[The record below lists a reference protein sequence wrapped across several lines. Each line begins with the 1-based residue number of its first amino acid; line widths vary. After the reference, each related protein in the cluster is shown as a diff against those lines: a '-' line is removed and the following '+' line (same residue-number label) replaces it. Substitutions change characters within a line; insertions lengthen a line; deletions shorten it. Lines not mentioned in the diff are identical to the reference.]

1 MSQEPPP
8 RDEPYVEP
16 VNGIVQPPTMPPPDR
31 PGRNTNQ
38 LQYLIKTVMKAIWK
52 HHFSW
57 PFQQPVDAKK
67 LNLPDYHKIITHPM
81 DMGTI
86 KKRLENNY
94 YWSAKEAIQDFN
106 TMFTNCYVYNKPGE
120 DVVVMAQ
127 TLEKV
132 FLQKIEAMPK
142 EEIELEPVTP
152 KGGKKKPRPPGKP
165 ATPSSALLH
174 TPVVGATAASAASTA
189 ATPRAPARPHSSLSS
204 TVSST
209 GGTTATNTP
218 AIPPIGTLPPQTVP
232 GSTNTTTTAIAAG
245 AGAALAAAG
254 TTVLPTAGILPSG
267 AVAGGSLVGANA
279 ALAASVSAAGAVN
292 SSLLDASSGAIS
304 GGGLNAAGG
313 VAGGIAPNSATAT
326 AGAAVLSAYHH
337 SSVNSTGDA
346 VIPPQQPAKIKK
358 GVKRKADTTTPTANA
373 FEMTPYAQI
382 DAKSAKIATRR
393 ESSRQVMNK
402 KDLAFQ
408 GSAYPLSPMA
418 VAGMA
423 PGGMGIAGGAGAG
436 VPGAVKNKEKL
447 SDALKSCNEILKELF
462 SKKHSG
468 YAWPFY
474 KPVDA
479 ELLGLHDYH
488 DIIKKPMDLGTVKRK
503 MDNREYK
510 SAPEFAAD
518 VRLIFTNCY
527 KYNPPD
533 HDVVAMGR
541 KLQDVFE
548 MRYANIPD
556 EPVANAHAAA
566 AAAAH
571 HAFSSTTKR
580 AGGVGGGGGGG
591 GVGAGVDASD
601 TSSDESSDTENES
614 NSDEERNAK
623 LKLLE
628 AKLLDLQEEMRKLM
642 EEASN
647 KKKAKKKLKEK
658 KKGGTGGV
666 GVGAAMAGVG
676 GVHAQ
681 TGGVGGV
688 GAGVSVNAA
697 LVASANLHGTD
708 LATAMAMGQLGAA
721 GTVGSKGAP
730 LAAGLAGAA
739 AVGGTPGGKGNKVKG
754 QRGPKAG
761 TTGGGAPGAG
771 GAAGANKR
779 TKGGAAAASG
789 GGGAG
794 AAANAG
800 GAPVRGNNKKKP
812 SQVMNFDSEE
822 EDTAK
827 PMSYDEKRQLSLDIN
842 KLPGDKL
849 GRVVHIIQNREPSL
863 RDSNPDE
870 IEIDFE
876 TLKPSTLRELE
887 SYVASCLRKKTHK
900 KPSGKSKDEQMAEKK
915 QELEKRLQDVTGQL
929 GTSKKTAK
937 KDESSSNKVEAAPP
951 TTRLSS
957 SSSSSD
963 SSSSSSSDSSSSDSS
978 DSEAGDIDNRPPRKK
993 KCRDSSGSN
1002 NVNNPTVA
1010 PITTTTVGPA
1020 TAVTVGG
1027 GIGVNAIAGAASTS
1041 ITSTIAATQQQG
1053 VGVSATQQLQQQ
1065 IQTAMAGAPATAAAT
1080 AQSTNS
1086 LVPSMIAPTSQLN
1099 AITGGSATQMS
1110 VPPTTAAA
1118 TLAGAATDPAMSAVA
1133 LLNNN
1138 NSSSSKTSLTPTSVG
1153 NPLLSATSSA
1163 DVLSGPTASAANSLT
1178 TLSNNMSAIASN
1190 GGGSNGPNDLSMPT
1204 ASSAAALLAS
1214 SASVSSLSG
1223 SLLTTSQTNIGVNNN
1238 NNNNNSNNN
1247 NNNTTTTN
1255 IGGIRV
1261 ASNLHK
1267 LPPPTSMDV
1276 ADAAGGIGGSLGIG
1290 TLASSVAANLL
1301 PPPAAV
1307 VTAPSSMAASVV
1319 PSSGASSLLTA
1330 GLKQIPQ
1337 FDDPVEQSLASLE
1350 QPLLSAVSGKSVADN
1365 FLMNAHLLQ
1374 QQHQQQLTH
1383 GNHGQNVAA
1392 QQAFGAL
1399 QQTHPHQQQQGSA
1412 QHAHAGNHHH
1422 MDLMSDLLSKNAVDN
1437 VAGMNGNHF
1446 PLMQLGINEGLNNRI
1461 STMAAAVAAQ
1471 QLQQA
1476 MAHQQQQH
1484 HQQQQQHVHNNG
1496 YNSAADRALDSL
1508 ALAGLGMPH
1517 GGAGGA
1523 GSIFDQL
1530 NPMSSGSE
1538 FLAMVMTS
1546 SAAGMAGNL
1555 SLSSG
1560 KKDAANAL
1568 SLADHQQLLQSQ
1580 PHPPLQQ
1587 QQLQQANKIL
1597 ITPKPI
1603 ESMMPSPPEKK
1614 QHSQQQPQQVA
1625 PPQQSPSDLKIP
1637 TSAAMGGANAL
1648 SSNQANFAQA
1658 FKSAHEQNLKN
1669 ASSWSSLASASSPQN
1684 TPTSNKPKPAMDSF
1698 QQFRNKA
1705 KEKADRQKLLEAA
1718 EKEQKR
1724 QKEAA
1729 EKEQQRK
1736 QHHKQPLGTLGL
1748 GGGVTGNGSSAVG
1761 GAGAN
1766 VLGVGGVGSG
1776 SVGGVGG
1783 ANSAGGVSGGGGHH
1797 TSASSAA
1804 LSQASH
1810 SLGHGHGHVGH
1821 GHGHS
1826 VSSSGGGGHMH
1837 TTAGDVSMESGRKS
1851 VHDVTQVQNSRVDD
1865 IKASPQ
1871 GSGSPA
1877 GTAQQSPQDRAAAKR
1892 AELRRAEQERR
1903 RREAM
1908 AGQIDMNMQSDLMA
1922 AFEESL

>member
-16 VNGIVQPPTMPPPDR
+16 VNGIVQPPTIPPPDR

-174 TPVVGATAASAASTA
+174 TPVAGAAAASAAA
-189 ATPRAPARPHSSLSS
+189 AAVTGGTPRAPARPHSSLSS

-209 GGTTATNTP
+209 GGATATTTP
-218 AIPPIGTLPPQTVP
+218 AIPPIGTVPPQTVP
-232 GSTNTTTTAIAAG
+232 GSTNTTTTAIAGGG
-245 AGAALAAAG
+245 AGAALTAAG
-254 TTVLPTAGILPSG
+254 ATVLPTGGILPAG
-267 AVAGGSLVGANA
+267 GVAGGSLVGANA

-292 SSLLDASSGAIS
+292 SSLLDASGV
-304 GGGLNAAGG
+304 GVNAAGG
-313 VAGGIAPNSATAT
+313 GGIGGATNSAAVP
-326 AGAAVLSAYHH
+326 GAAVLSAYHH
-337 SSVNSTGDA
+337 SSVNSTADA
-346 VIPPQQPAKIKK
+346 VIPPQQPAKMKK

-373 FEMTPYAQI
+373 FEMPPYAQI
-382 DAKSAKIATRR
+382 DSKSAKIATRR

-402 KDLAFQ
+402 KDLTFQ
-408 GSAYPLSPMA
+408 GSAYPMSPMA

-423 PGGMGIAGGAGAG
+423 PGGMGVPGGAGG
-436 VPGAVKNKEKL
+436 VPGVVKNKEKL

-488 DIIKKPMDLGTVKRK
+488 DIIKKPMDLGTVKQK

-571 HAFSSTTKR
+571 HAFAATTKR
-580 AGGVGGGGGGG
+580 GGGVGGGAGGVGG
-591 GVGAGVDASD
+591 VGDGSD
-601 TSSDESSDTENES
+601 SSSDESSDTENES

-658 KKGGTGGV
+658 KKGGAGMGGVAAALAGVGGAHAPGGGV
-666 GVGAAMAGVG
+666 GV
-676 GVHAQ
+676 
-681 TGGVGGV
+681 V
-688 GAGVSVNAA
+688 GAGVGVNAA
-697 LVASANLHGTD
+697 LVAGANLHGAD
-708 LATAMAMGQLGAA
+708 LAAAMAMGQLGGVAA
-721 GTVGSKGAP
+721 GGKGAP

-739 AVGGTPGGKGNKVKG
+739 AVGATPGGKGNKVKG

-761 TTGGGAPGAG
+761 AASGGTPGAG
-771 GAAGANKR
+771 GAAAANKR
-779 TKGGAAAASG
+779 AKGGAAAASA

-794 AAANAG
+794 ATAGAG
-800 GAPVRGNNKKKP
+800 GAAARGTNKKKP

-887 SYVASCLRKKTHK
+887 SYVATCLRKKTRKPYYK

-951 TTRLSS
+951 TARLSS

-978 DSEAGDIDNRPPRKK
+978 DSEAGDIDSRPPRRKK
-993 KCRDSSGSN
+993 PRESSGSN
-1002 NVNNPTVA
+1002 NVNNSTIAPTNVGL
-1010 PITTTTVGPA
+1010 TTATNVGSIGANPA
-1020 TAVTVGG
+1020 SV
-1027 GIGVNAIAGAASTS
+1027 STS
-1041 ITSTIAATQQQG
+1041 ITSTTQQT
-1053 VGVSATQQLQQQ
+1053 ANTTQQLQHL
-1065 IQTAMAGAPATAAAT
+1065 QTTMAGVPATGAT
-1080 AQSTNS
+1080 TQSTNS
-1086 LVPSMIAPTSQLN
+1086 LAPQMTAPTSQLN
-1099 AITGGSATQMS
+1099 AVSGSGTQMS
-1110 VPPTTAAA
+1110 VTPSTAAT
-1118 TLAGAATDPAMSAVA
+1118 TLAGVATDPTMSAVA

-1138 NSSSSKTSLTPTSVG
+1138 NSNKTSITPASVG
-1153 NPLLSATSSA
+1153 SGVGGSALNAMSGAATIGGGGGTSA
-1163 DVLSGPTASAANSLT
+1163 ASAAATTAAITISNS
-1178 TLSNNMSAIASN
+1178 SIANSGAVGTN
-1190 GGGSNGPNDLSMPT
+1190 NGPNDLTMPT
-1204 ASSAAALLAS
+1204 VSSAAAALIAS
-1214 SASVSSLSG
+1214 SASAASLAG
-1223 SLLTTSQTNIGVNNN
+1223 SLLTTSQTNSANNVGGNNN
-1238 NNNNNSNNN
+1238 NNNN

-1267 LPPPTSMDV
+1267 LPPPTPMDV
-1276 ADAAGGIGGSLGIG
+1276 ADAAGIGGLGIG
-1290 TLASSVAANLL
+1290 TLPSSMPNTLL
-1301 PPPAAV
+1301 PSAAV
-1307 VTAPSSMAASVV
+1307 VTTPSSVASASV
-1319 PSSGASSLLTA
+1319 PSSVASSLLTA

-1350 QPLLSAVSGKSVADN
+1350 QPLITAGSGKNVADN
-1365 FLMNAHLLQ
+1365 FLMNAHLMQ
-1374 QQHQQQLTH
+1374 QQQQQQQQPQQLTH
-1383 GNHGQNVAA
+1383 GNHLQNAAA

-1399 QQTHPHQQQQGSA
+1399 QQSQQQQQQQAAA
-1412 QHAHAGNHHH
+1412 QHAHTGNHHH
-1422 MDLMSDLLSKNAVDN
+1422 MELMSELLSKNAAEN
-1437 VAGMNGNHF
+1437 VSGMNGNHF
-1446 PLMQLGINEGLNNRI
+1446 PLMQLGEGLNI

-1471 QLQQA
+1471 HFQQA

-1508 ALAGLGMPH
+1508 ALAGLGLSH
-1517 GGAGGA
+1517 GGGAGT
-1523 GSIFDQL
+1523 GSIFEQL
-1530 NPMSSGSE
+1530 PSMGGSHNE
-1538 FLAMVMTS
+1538 FLAAMMMGGG
-1546 SAAGMAGNL
+1546 APGMPGNL
-1555 SLSSG
+1555 SLTGG
-1560 KKDAANAL
+1560 KKDAANPLGL
-1568 SLADHQQLLQSQ
+1568 SDHQVTQQLLQSQ
-1580 PHPPLQQ
+1580 PPIQP
-1587 QQLQQANKIL
+1587 NKLL

-1614 QHSQQQPQQVA
+1614 PHQQVQQVA

-1637 TSAAMGGANAL
+1637 TAASLGSASGLG
-1648 SSNQANFAQA
+1648 SNQANFAQA

-1705 KEKADRQKLLEAA
+1705 KEKADLQKKLEAA

-1736 QHHKQPLGTLGL
+1736 QHHKQPLGVIGVS
-1748 GGGVTGNGSSAVG
+1748 GGVTGNGNSAVG

-1766 VLGVGGVGSG
+1766 VIGGGVGVVGSAGGVGSASGAGGG
-1776 SVGGVGG
+1776 SGG
-1783 ANSAGGVSGGGGHH
+1783 AGHH
-1797 TSASSAA
+1797 TSASAA
-1804 LSQASH
+1804 SLSQSAHAHGHSH
-1810 SLGHGHGHVGH
+1810 GHGGHGHGHA
-1821 GHGHS
+1821 
-1826 VSSSGGGGHMH
+1826 VSSSGGGHMH
-1837 TTAGDVSMESGRKS
+1837 STAADVSMESGRKS

-1877 GTAQQSPQDRAAAKR
+1877 GAAQQSPQDRAAARR
-1892 AELRRAEQERR
+1892 AELRRLEQERR

>member
-887 SYVASCLRKKTHK
+887 SYVASCLRKKTRKPYYK

-1002 NVNNPTVA
+1002 N
-1010 PITTTTVGPA
+1010 
-1020 TAVTVGG
+1020 
-1027 GIGVNAIAGAASTS
+1027 
-1041 ITSTIAATQQQG
+1041 
-1053 VGVSATQQLQQQ
+1053 
-1065 IQTAMAGAPATAAAT
+1065 
-1080 AQSTNS
+1080 
-1086 LVPSMIAPTSQLN
+1086 
-1099 AITGGSATQMS
+1099 
-1110 VPPTTAAA
+1110 
-1118 TLAGAATDPAMSAVA
+1118 
-1133 LLNNN
+1133 
-1138 NSSSSKTSLTPTSVG
+1138 
-1153 NPLLSATSSA
+1153 
-1163 DVLSGPTASAANSLT
+1163 
-1178 TLSNNMSAIASN
+1178 
-1190 GGGSNGPNDLSMPT
+1190 
-1204 ASSAAALLAS
+1204 
-1214 SASVSSLSG
+1214 
-1223 SLLTTSQTNIGVNNN
+1223 
-1238 NNNNNSNNN
+1238 
-1247 NNNTTTTN
+1247 
-1255 IGGIRV
+1255 
-1261 ASNLHK
+1261 
-1267 LPPPTSMDV
+1267 
-1276 ADAAGGIGGSLGIG
+1276 
-1290 TLASSVAANLL
+1290 
-1301 PPPAAV
+1301 
-1307 VTAPSSMAASVV
+1307 
-1319 PSSGASSLLTA
+1319 
-1330 GLKQIPQ
+1330 
-1337 FDDPVEQSLASLE
+1337 SLASLE